1 LFHIV
6 NQIPRCIK
14 KLILAALLLSSV
26 SYAAYSA
33 PVKYGYYKKDDGRH
47 IPASE
52 VPDAVKKSF
61 RSRYPNATNVRW
73 ELEREDG
80 RRVYEAEFTLN
91 GRRLKA
97 EFAANGTFLGQHGD

>member
-1 LFHIV
+1 M
-6 NQIPRCIK
+6 K

-33 PVKYGYYKKDDGRH
+33 PVKYAYYKKDDGRH

-61 RSRYPNATNVRW
+61 HNRYPGATNVRW
-73 ELEREDG
+73 EVEREDG
-80 RRVYEAEFTLN
+80 RRVYEAEFN
-91 GRRLKA
+91 FKGRHLKA
-97 EFAANGTFLGQHGD
+97 EFAPNGTFLGQSGD